1 MVVFLLPRFMRRK
14 YDTLTNVY
22 VAFPYAYRLPSPRFI
37 VILHRRTTKKL
48 IY

>member
-1 MVVFLLPRFMRRK
+1 MRRK

-22 VAFPYAYRLPSPRFI
+22 VAFPYAYRLGSPYFI
-37 VILHRRTTKKL
+37 VILHNEITKKL